1 MDNQVIINQNSE
13 ARENIIAGIV
23 GAFLFSLAGAAIYFL
38 LHLIGYIA
46 SISGLVGVVCA
57 VKGYAL
63 FAKKESK
70 KGVIIATVIALL
82 VIVLAWYFCLAYDVY
97 NAYKGFYEAGET
109 DFYFTFAESVRVA
122 PVLLEEPE
130 IATAYYGDLALG
142 LLFCLIGCGSYVFNK
157 LKNANKATTIQ
168 HTADPVIEMQAAN
181 EQPQAE
187 DTAAQTENTE
197 ETEETHIEH

>member
-1 MDNQVIINQNSE
+1 MDNQVINNQISKS
-13 ARENIIAGIV
+13 RENIIAGIV

-70 KGVIIATVIALL
+70 KGVVIATVIALL
-82 VIVLAWYFCLAYDVY
+82 VIVLAWYFCLSYDVY
-97 NAYKGFYEAGET
+97 EAYKGFYEAGET
-109 DFYFTFAESVRVA
+109 DFYFTFTESVRVA

-130 IATAYYGDLALG
+130 IASAYYGDLALG

-157 LKNANKATTIQ
+157 LKNASKATTAPA
-168 HTADPVIEMQAAN
+168 TAEPVVDMQAAN
-181 EQPQAE
+181 EQPQTE
-187 DTAAQTENTE
+187 NTAAQTE
-197 ETEETHIEH
+197 ETHVEH